1 MKKKNTMLRLLR
13 YLKKY
18 WLLLML
24 SLLFAALTVAMTL
37 YLPILIGQAVD
48 LIVAPGQVEFSAIAR
63 LLLKM
68 GILIGATAL
77 SQWIMNACNNR
88 ITYRTVRDI
97 RSDAFARLEIL
108 PLRYIDAHSYGEIVS
123 RMIADVDQF
132 ADGLL
137 MGFTQFFTGVLTI
150 VGTLLFMLWM
160 NPLITLVVVLAASKR
175 LTIIPTN
182 KFTNMVEYGY
192 EFVKKDMG
200 ESAIGHGYKKHLPF
214 LATLFFFILISN
226 FVGLIPGCKTPTG
239 SISIT
244 WALAAISF
252 IYFIFWGIKA
262 KGLGGYLKSFAPS
275 GLPLVMVPIVWFL
288 ELFSTVLRVL
298 TLAVRLYGNMF
309 AGHMVLGIFALLTS
323 VFIGSAIQGAGVGV
337 GSISIAWMLFLF
349 AMYALEVLVAFLQAY
364 VFTIL
369 SAVYIGLATSDH

>member
-1 MKKKNTMLRLLR
+1 
-13 YLKKY
+13 
-18 WLLLML
+18 
-24 SLLFAALTVAMTL
+24 
-37 YLPILIGQAVD
+37 
-48 LIVAPGQVEFSAIAR
+48 
-63 LLLKM
+63 
-68 GILIGATAL
+68 
-77 SQWIMNACNNR
+77 
-88 ITYRTVRDI
+88 
-97 RSDAFARLEIL
+97 
-108 PLRYIDAHSYGEIVS
+108 
-123 RMIADVDQF
+123 
-132 ADGLL
+132 
-137 MGFTQFFTGVLTI
+137 
-150 VGTLLFMLWM
+150 
-160 NPLITLVVVLAASKR
+160 
-175 LTIIPTN
+175 
-182 KFTNMVEYGY
+182 
-192 EFVKKDMG
+192 MG

-275 GLPLVMVPIVWFL
+275 ACRWSWFPSCGSSSCSPPCCACSRWPFDST
-288 ELFSTVLRVL
+288 ETCSPAIWFSAFSRCSP
-298 TLAVRLYGNMF
+298 AC
-309 AGHMVLGIFALLTS
+309 S
-323 VFIGSAIQGAGVGV
+323 SAPPIQGAGVGV

>member
-1 MKKKNTMLRLLR
+1 M
-13 YLKKY
+13 
-18 WLLLML
+18 
-24 SLLFAALTVAMTL
+24 
-37 YLPILIGQAVD
+37 
-48 LIVAPGQVEFSAIAR
+48 
-63 LLLKM
+63 
-68 GILIGATAL
+68 
-77 SQWIMNACNNR
+77 
-88 ITYRTVRDI
+88 
-97 RSDAFARLEIL
+97 
-108 PLRYIDAHSYGEIVS
+108 
-123 RMIADVDQF
+123 
-132 ADGLL
+132 
-137 MGFTQFFTGVLTI
+137 
-150 VGTLLFMLWM
+150 
-160 NPLITLVVVLAASKR
+160 
-175 LTIIPTN
+175 
-182 KFTNMVEYGY
+182 
-192 EFVKKDMG
+192 
-200 ESAIGHGYKKHLPF
+200 
-214 LATLFFFILISN
+214 ATLFFFILISN

-275 GLPLVMVPIVWFL
+275 GLPIVWFL

>member
-1 MKKKNTMLRLLR
+1 
-13 YLKKY
+13 
-18 WLLLML
+18 
-24 SLLFAALTVAMTL
+24 MTQ
-37 YLPILIGQAVD
+37 YV
-48 LIVAPGQVEFSAIAR
+48 
-63 LLLKM
+63 
-68 GILIGATAL
+68 
-77 SQWIMNACNNR
+77 
-88 ITYRTVRDI
+88 
-97 RSDAFARLEIL
+97 
-108 PLRYIDAHSYGEIVS
+108 
-123 RMIADVDQF
+123 
-132 ADGLL
+132 
-137 MGFTQFFTGVLTI
+137 
-150 VGTLLFMLWM
+150 LWM
-160 NPLITLVVVLAASKR
+160 LICFLITLVVVLAASKR

-309 AGHMVLGIFALLTS
+309 AGHMVL
-323 VFIGSAIQGAGVGV
+323 AGVGV

>member
-1 MKKKNTMLRLLR
+1 
-13 YLKKY
+13 
-18 WLLLML
+18 
-24 SLLFAALTVAMTL
+24 MTQ
-37 YLPILIGQAVD
+37 YV
-48 LIVAPGQVEFSAIAR
+48 
-63 LLLKM
+63 
-68 GILIGATAL
+68 
-77 SQWIMNACNNR
+77 
-88 ITYRTVRDI
+88 
-97 RSDAFARLEIL
+97 
-108 PLRYIDAHSYGEIVS
+108 
-123 RMIADVDQF
+123 
-132 ADGLL
+132 
-137 MGFTQFFTGVLTI
+137 
-150 VGTLLFMLWM
+150 LWM
-160 NPLITLVVVLAASKR
+160 LICFLITLVVVLAASKR

-239 SISIT
+239 SISI
-244 WALAAISF
+244 ISF

>member
-1 MKKKNTMLRLLR
+1 M
-13 YLKKY
+13 
-18 WLLLML
+18 
-24 SLLFAALTVAMTL
+24 V
-37 YLPILIGQAVD
+37 IC
-48 LIVAPGQVEFSAIAR
+48 
-63 LLLKM
+63 
-68 GILIGATAL
+68 
-77 SQWIMNACNNR
+77 WI
-88 ITYRTVRDI
+88 
-97 RSDAFARLEIL
+97 
-108 PLRYIDAHSYGEIVS
+108 
-123 RMIADVDQF
+123 
-132 ADGLL
+132 
-137 MGFTQFFTGVLTI
+137 
-150 VGTLLFMLWM
+150 
-160 NPLITLVVVLAASKR
+160 ITLVLILVVGRKLM
-175 LTIIPTN
+175 LIPTN
-182 KFTNMVEYGY
+182 KFVNTVEYGY
-192 EFVKKDMG
+192 QFVRNDMG
-200 ESAIGHGYKKHLPF
+200 EGIIGHGFKKHVPF